1 MLARYPL
8 TAISAISMLIS
19 AQEKASLVPSVDVC
33 GAATIFPVGRIRMT
47 ATAPCLHQRR
57 QSQKIPRTKTEG
69 REPVDSSW
77 ASYGLSGKAGYLRYR
92 KVYSGDD
99 RVLISRN
106 RQPTEE
112 VIA

>member
-8 TAISAISMLIS
+8 TAISAISVLIS
-19 AQEKASLVPSVDVC
+19 AQEKASLVPLVPSVDVC

-47 ATAPCLHQRR
+47 ATALCLHQRR

-77 ASYGLSGKAGYLRYR
+77 ASYGLSGKAGY
-92 KVYSGDD
+92 
-99 RVLISRN
+99 
-106 RQPTEE
+106 
-112 VIA
+112 